1 MTCFIPQSKSFEA
14 TLMLKP
20 SACCLFKNKYK
31 EAIRQVNY
39 CKIETLLKIETNIPE
54 KFKQHLQY
62 SLLKK
67 NSLICYQNQKKC
79 RPLGRQYEQFEFRW
93 AWDSWGHWTIS

>member
-31 EAIRQVNY
+31 EAIRPS
-39 CKIETLLKIETNIPE
+39 KLLEDRNLAKDRN
-54 KFKQHLQY
+54 
-62 SLLKK
+62 
-67 NSLICYQNQKKC
+67 
-79 RPLGRQYEQFEFRW
+79 
-93 AWDSWGHWTIS
+93 